1 MLHNTSG
8 RKHWSRVHHQ
18 EPPPLRPHTS
28 PSTVQQEA
36 MPGRS
41 LQFREAEVASLKTS
55 HHLPSL
61 LCSSPH
67 WPGREVTHSTHL
79 RLRNS
84 SAVLMHIFK
93 TLSHKTHYSA
103 GWRHV
108 LCGVCALSLY
118 LYLNLHKAILNPFQG
133 EELSYYFWIAIFP
146 LPVPTKC
153 NFFLRQYLHSFL
165 LS

>member
-1 MLHNTSG
+1 MSSTDCVTHQLWAPSRYSDWCSTILQAGNIGPGSATRNLLHPALT
-8 RKHWSRVHHQ
+8 
-18 EPPPLRPHTS
+18 PPA
-28 PSTVQQEA
+28 STVQQEA

-61 LCSSPH
+61 LCRSPH

-118 LYLNLHKAILNPFQG
+118 LHLNLHKAILN
-133 EELSYYFWIAIFP
+133 
-146 LPVPTKC
+146 
-153 NFFLRQYLHSFL
+153 
-165 LS
+165 

>member
-1 MLHNTSG
+1 MTRTSCG
-8 RKHWSRVHHQ
+8 RRVDSQ
-18 EPPPLRPHTS
+18 TGARQYFRPETLVQGPPPGTS
-28 PSTVQQEA
+28 STPPSHLLQQEA

-61 LCSSPH
+61 LCRSPH

-133 EELSYYFWIAIFP
+133 E
-146 LPVPTKC
+146 
-153 NFFLRQYLHSFL
+153 
-165 LS
+165 

>member
-1 MLHNTSG
+1 MTRTSCG
-8 RKHWSRVHHQ
+8 RRVGIQ
-18 EPPPLRPHTS
+18 TGAPQYFRPETLVQGPPPGTS
-28 PSTVQQEA
+28 STPPSHLLQQEA
-36 MPGRS
+36 LPGRS
-41 LQFREAEVASLKTS
+41 LQLREAEVASLKTS

-61 LCSSPH
+61 LCRSPH

-118 LYLNLHKAILNPFQG
+118 LYLKLHKAILNPFQG
-133 EELSYYFWIAIFP
+133 E
-146 LPVPTKC
+146 
-153 NFFLRQYLHSFL
+153 
-165 LS
+165 